1 VDEPTRGVDVGAK
14 REIYQLLRQLAARGV
29 AIVMASSELPEIL
42 GMSDRIVVMRDGRI
56 AATLDRE
63 HASEETIM
71 FHCTRPAA

>member
-1 VDEPTRGVDVGAK
+1 
-14 REIYQLLRQLAARGV
+14 
-29 AIVMASSELPEIL
+29 
-42 GMSDRIVVMRDGRI
+42 MRDGRI